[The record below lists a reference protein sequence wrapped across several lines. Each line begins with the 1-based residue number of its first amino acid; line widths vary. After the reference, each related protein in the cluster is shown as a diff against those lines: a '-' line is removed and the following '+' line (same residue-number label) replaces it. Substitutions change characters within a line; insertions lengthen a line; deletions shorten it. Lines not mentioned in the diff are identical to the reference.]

1 MLYQI
6 AKRDGFKYKIMFSL
20 SFLFLIFQSLTLV
33 FLENQFNFFVLQC
46 MVKIFYHNHLQNM
59 PSEKFILHGQP
70 IWYRGPIH
78 ISDHNSSFLIIK
90 DYVFPHFSYSFK

>member
-33 FLENQFNFFVLQC
+33 FLENQFNFFCFTMYGKNILSQPFAKYAFR
-46 MVKIFYHNHLQNM
+46 KIY
-59 PSEKFILHGQP
+59 
-70 IWYRGPIH
+70 
-78 ISDHNSSFLIIK
+78 
-90 DYVFPHFSYSFK
+90 FSWSTNLVPGSNPYF